1 MKLYCYIQMIVG
13 YILIFIVALFA
24 TKLSIM
30 VIEGTPVTENRTM
43 FRYMVSGYG
52 LPILL
57 GFIVLSGAIMV
68 NGALKNLKTK

>member
-24 TKLSIM
+24 TKLLIM
-30 VIEGTPVTENRTM
+30 VIKGTPVTENRTM

-68 NGALKNLKTK
+68 NGALKNLKSK

>member
-13 YILIFIVALFA
+13 YILISIVALFA
-24 TKLSIM
+24 SKLLIT

-43 FRYMVSGYG
+43 FRYMGSGYG

-68 NGALKNLKTK
+68 NGALKNLKSK

>member
-1 MKLYCYIQMIVG
+1 
-13 YILIFIVALFA
+13 
-24 TKLSIM
+24 M
-30 VIEGTPVTENRTM
+30 VIKGTPVTENRTM

-68 NGALKNLKTK
+68 NGALKNLKSK

>member
-1 MKLYCYIQMIVG
+1 MIVG

-24 TKLSIM
+24 TKLLIM
-30 VIEGTPVTENRTM
+30 VIKGTPVTENRTM

-68 NGALKNLKTK
+68 NGALKNLKSK